1 VELECVWQSM
11 VTFSSTTLT
20 QSKCKPLLKV
30 CSVAHIDSDDGDDDD
45 DEIIIMDYERMDGD

>member
-1 VELECVWQSM
+1 M